1 MVARHRSAT
10 HAQEPVMIKIRQPQ
24 SARRQADRRAA
35 AASTPAAA
43 QRVAQPTALDEK
55 QLKQV
60 AGGTAEAPKGTW

>member
-1 MVARHRSAT
+1 MVSRHRSAT

-35 AASTPAAA
+35 PQTPAAT

-60 AGGTAEAPKGTW
+60 AGGTTQAPKGTW